1 METNSVHEYE
11 CNVLLASLFF
21 CFFCFSLLFSC
32 SFFIFLI
39 SSLVFLTSYFIFFC
53 RVSDAINDANEWA
66 LEEAVIQQAEK
77 LLIKLEL
84 TQDLLNDTAALH
96 QCLPIRSQ
104 TTYVQNAHKLERT
117 ICRAEKIQVEEAQ
130 IKVSR
135 DLILR

>member
-1 METNSVHEYE
+1 MNYFLSHFFLSPTFFF
-11 CNVLLASLFF
+11 LFLF
-21 CFFCFSLLFSC
+21 LHTSSLLFSH
-32 SFFIFLI
+32 FIF
-39 SSLVFLTSYFIFFC
+39 TFFF

>member
-1 METNSVHEYE
+1 M
-11 CNVLLASLFF
+11 FF
-21 CFFCFSLLFSC
+21 FFVYPY
-32 SFFIFLI
+32 FFV
-39 SSLVFLTSYFIFFC
+39 VFSYFFELIYTFC